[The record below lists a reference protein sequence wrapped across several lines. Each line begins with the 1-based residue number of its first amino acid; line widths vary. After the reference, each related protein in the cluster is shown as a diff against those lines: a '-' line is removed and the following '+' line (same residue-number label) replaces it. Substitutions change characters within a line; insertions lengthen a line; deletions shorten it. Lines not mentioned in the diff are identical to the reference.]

1 MAKTAT
7 PDVAE
12 KVPRFA
18 AWIDEQ
24 GAAKVA
30 TAMGVTKWTVYGW
43 RRGSVNT
50 ANGRTASAG
59 GGIKPE
65 PGKLGELIKL
75 AKGHL
80 TAADIFPPRAKR

>member
-7 PDVAE
+7 PEQPDTI
-12 KVPRFA
+12 PRFA

-30 TAMGVTKWTVYGW
+30 EWMGVTKWTVYGW
-43 RRGSVNT
+43 RRGSVNI
-50 ANGRTASAG
+50 ANGRTASAS

-80 TAADIFPPRAKR
+80 NAADIFPPRPKR